1 MSKILNS
8 FNKAS
13 LLILGFLLLGII
25 AAPFLTAHQESTAQD
40 QKPQTITPDTNQKGK
55 TLETANLGAGCF
67 WCVEAVFDELEGVQS
82 VESGYMGGRVKNP
95 TYEQVCSGLT
105 GHAEI
110 AQIKFDP
117 NVIFLEIQL
126 PAQSGLDLAR
136 KIKFDHP
143 DIIIVILTSYDL
155 PEYQAAAEESGV
167 EHLIPK
173 DEWTGMDMIDLVQLI
188 LSNQEIDEHEARR
201 AGNHPHED
209 SL

>member
-1 MSKILNS
+1 MNR
-8 FNKAS
+8 F
-13 LLILGFLLLGII
+13 
-25 AAPFLTAHQESTAQD
+25 PFLDIQEASDGT
-40 QKPQTITPDTNQKGK
+40 
-55 TLETANLGAGCF
+55 
-67 WCVEAVFDELEGVQS
+67 EGMDKV
-82 VESGYMGGRVKNP
+82 N
-95 TYEQVCSGLT
+95 
-105 GHAEI
+105 
-110 AQIKFDP
+110 KFDP

-155 PEYQAAAEESGV
+155 PEYQTAAEESGV

-188 LSNQEIDEHEARR
+188 LSNQEIDENEARR

>member
-1 MSKILNS
+1 MNR
-8 FNKAS
+8 F
-13 LLILGFLLLGII
+13 
-25 AAPFLTAHQESTAQD
+25 PFLDIQEASDGT
-40 QKPQTITPDTNQKGK
+40 
-55 TLETANLGAGCF
+55 
-67 WCVEAVFDELEGVQS
+67 EGMDKV
-82 VESGYMGGRVKNP
+82 N
-95 TYEQVCSGLT
+95 
-105 GHAEI
+105 
-110 AQIKFDP
+110 KFDP

-136 KIKFDHP
+136 KIKLDHP

-188 LSNQEIDEHEARR
+188 LSNQDIDEHEYRR
-201 AGNHPHED
+201 AENHPHED